1 MSIARVALS
10 PIYEESLNFPGHV
23 SGQHD
28 PWSRES
34 IWIYLTVAGSVIP
47 MRILESDSIASVK
60 LRIQN
65 YKGFFVK
72 KQKLV
77 FEGKE
82 LSRNNSCVRD
92 YGVTEG
98 NVLHLILRFSDL
110 QAIIVRTVCGKEF
123 KFQVE
128 RTRNVG
134 YVKNQIAKKGKGFGD
149 LKDQELIC
157 NGEELEDQRLIDEIC
172 KKDDAVIHL
181 VFRKSAKVSAR
192 PVEKDFEISIEA
204 LDLNE
209 RGTNVV
215 DGGQDEYGTQS
226 KQLEVVAGKPLQ
238 GDFLLE
244 PLIVNPKIELPLVIK
259 KLINSTF
266 DGLESGNQPIR
277 SSEGSGGAYFMQ
289 DTFGQEYISVF
300 KPIDEE
306 PMAVNN
312 PRGLPLSI
320 DGEGLKKGTRVGE
333 GALREVAA
341 YLLDHPRSGPHLL
354 KDTGFA
360 GVPPTVM
367 VKCLYRGFN
376 FPEGYEYAS
385 KNIKI
390 GSLQMFMKN
399 YGSCEDMGPRAFPVD
414 EVHKIS
420 VLDIRLANADRHAG
434 NILVQRDSDGQIV
447 LIPIDHGYCLPEN
460 LEDGEG
466 LKKGTRVGEG
476 ALREVAA
483 YLLDHPR
490 SGPHLLKDTGFAGV
504 PPTVMVIKCLYRGFN
519 FPEGSEYASKNIK
532 IGSLQMFMKN
542 CGSCEDMGPRAFPV
556 DEVHKISVLDIRL
569 ANADRHAG
577 NILFEDC
584 TFDWLYWPQAHQPY
598 SPDTIDYIRSLDA
611 DRDIELLKFYGWDLP
626 LECARTLRISTMLL
640 KKGAERGLT
649 PFAIGSI
656 MCRETLKKESV
667 IEQIVQEAQE
677 AVLPGTSEAAYLE
690 SVLLIMDRRLDELSP

>member
-289 DTFGQEYISVF
+289 DAFGQEYISVF

-376 FPEGYEYAS
+376 FPKGYEYAS

-399 YGSCEDMGPRAFPVD
+399 CGSCEDMGPRAFPVD

-460 LEDGEG
+460 
-466 LKKGTRVGEG
+466 
-476 ALREVAA
+476 
-483 YLLDHPR
+483 
-490 SGPHLLKDTGFAGV
+490 
-504 PPTVMVIKCLYRGFN
+504 
-519 FPEGSEYASKNIK
+519 
-532 IGSLQMFMKN
+532 
-542 CGSCEDMGPRAFPV
+542 
-556 DEVHKISVLDIRL
+556 
-569 ANADRHAG
+569 
-577 NILFEDC
+577 FEDC